1 MVIDFE
7 SKNGHGMALAF
18 AAQSLKPIPKDHV
31 IARKMSDLGNLRQ
44 MAALHHLDLIKLVLQ
59 SYEGQATLDQIQKVL
74 VPDVIADDWKKWWEV
89 ARREMKKD
97 GRFQIPTKKTDP
109 IVFSAEGASIQDRL
123 LEDFRA
129 AKGLKAKLHVAAEI
143 EKNSAEL
150 SDKAAAGNAVVAALN
165 ADITSHQRTMP
176 ALALEGIF
184 VRNEIRKLTGA
195 DAQAGELDAVEI
207 WNQGGKLGE
216 ILEALPASRHRLAL
230 ESFKAANPNLWSDG
244 VFGLLNSAS
253 TKVVGVLAEMLSDN
267 GQFTQLKEHLQRLIS
282 QHQASSELLL
292 WLARERS
299 DQYADILGPEV
310 FRAMLTAIER
320 DQFMEKKSNKL
331 RDYILNDQ
339 ALIVDLIGAADIEVI
354 KDLTR
359 ALQLSPVFDDMDKR
373 SLLARIVKNYPA
385 VQSLITGEQSKQD
398 TSLIVS
404 WDSLQRR
411 KTEYEDLVKVKIPA
425 NSKDIALA
433 RSYGDLR
440 ENHEYKS
447 AKEMQ
452 KVLMRRKSEL
462 ERDLGRA
469 RGTDFA
475 NPRTDI
481 VSIGTHV
488 TLNDTA
494 SGATEQFTILG
505 AWDGDPDK
513 HIISYLTPVGQ
524 ALLNQPL
531 NSEAVVEM
539 DGVTKRYRIT
549 GIEPAKSLP
558 PVPQPA

>member
-1 MVIDFE
+1 LFPT
-7 SKNGHGMALAF
+7 S
-18 AAQSLKPIPKDHV
+18 
-31 IARKMSDLGNLRQ
+31 ARCPRSR
-44 MAALHHLDLIKLVLQ
+44 
-59 SYEGQATLDQIQKVL
+59 SRPFSCATKSASSPL
-74 VPDVIADDWKKWWEV
+74 PPRSRANWTRWKS
-89 ARREMKKD
+89 
-97 GRFQIPTKKTDP
+97 GR
-109 IVFSAEGASIQDRL
+109 
-123 LEDFRA
+123 
-129 AKGLKAKLHVAAEI
+129 
-143 EKNSAEL
+143 
-150 SDKAAAGNAVVAALN
+150 
-165 ADITSHQRTMP
+165 
-176 ALALEGIF
+176 
-184 VRNEIRKLTGA
+184 
-195 DAQAGELDAVEI
+195 
-207 WNQGGKLGE
+207 GE
-216 ILEALPASRHRLAL
+216 ILEHLPASRYRVAL
-230 ESFKAANPNLWSDG
+230 ESYKSANPNLWGDG

-253 TKVVGVLAEMLSDN
+253 TKVVGELTEMLSDE
-267 GQFTQLKEHLQRLIS
+267 GQFLPLKEHIQRLIS

-320 DQFMEKKSNKL
+320 DQFNEKKSNKL

-339 ALIVDLIGAADIEVI
+339 SLIIDLIGAADIEVI

-398 TSLIVS
+398 SSIIVS
-404 WDSLQRR
+404 WESLHRR
-411 KTEYEDLVKVKIPA
+411 KLEYEDLVKVKIPA
-425 NSKDIALA
+425 NSKEIALA

-475 NPRTDI
+475 HPRTDAI
-481 VSIGTHV
+481 SIGTHV
-488 TLNDTA
+488 KLTETA
-494 SGATEQFTILG
+494 SGAAEQFIILG

-531 NSEAVVEM
+531 HGEVAVEM
-539 DGVTKRYRIT
+539 DGVTCTYRIDS
-549 GIEPAKSLP
+549 IEPARVT
-558 PVPQPA
+558 PVAIPEEQTQPA